1 MPGNSSSLTKSG
13 SALFY
18 LMELRLFR
26 LLALNLSK
34 ALPSFLFPS
43 SGEFIS
49 KRVSAPELF
58 TWTEFYFE
66 SKSFGI
72 SPSALSLFLDLAA
85 FWVPRPENLRARAV
99 IGPLTPSFFSA
110 KWVSITLFYLKRTEL
125 LFWKV
130 FRKGAEY
137 CVWCTTSVKS
147 NFLAGMLRN
156 YLNSSLD

>member
-110 KWVSITLFYLKRTEL
+110 KWVSITLFYLSLPLPSSGSSSSER
-125 LFWKV
+125 
-130 FRKGAEY
+130 Y
-137 CVWCTTSVKS
+137 SVMNGFISPSYKS
-147 NFLAGMLRN
+147 NAAPKF
-156 YLNSSLD
+156 